1 MDILLFITGAV
12 WLGGTWLRVY
22 RQAQFY
28 QIEEYK
34 SGRYVRWLLDQRSRW
49 LPGRPVV
56 AAVVG
61 IGLGLLLGE
70 APGSIL
76 PGVIGLLAAG
86 VAVWQPAPA
95 EVKKPFKATARARR
109 LLAAAFVV
117 AALLLAVY
125 LWLISLVLTSEMLA
139 GARVML
145 AGALLFLS
153 APGCLII
160 GNLLMT
166 PVEALFRRRFVAQA
180 RAILERVHPTVIG
193 ITGSYGK
200 TTTKTYLA
208 EILNG
213 RYRTYPTPKSYN
225 TIMGVCLAINQDLAD
240 NYSVEY
246 FIAEMG
252 AYVPGEIAGICD
264 LTHPTISIVVEVG
277 PQHLERFGSLENT
290 AKAKYEIIKALPP
303 DGVGVF
309 NWDNPYVREM
319 YERGYPA
326 TRLAVSM
333 AVDPGDVP
341 ENGPRFIASGIHES
355 LDGLRFT
362 VTDSE
367 TGLSE
372 TFTTV
377 LLGQHNITNILLATA
392 VAVHEGMSLKEVA
405 FRVKGLQPPEHRLVR
420 QVTAG
425 GITIIND
432 AYSANPVGAAGA
444 LRVLGMHA
452 GGERL
457 LITPGMIEL
466 GDRMEQENHTLGKTA
481 AQYATEVFLVGREQT
496 APVQAGLLDAGFP
509 AERLHV
515 VDTLAEAVAWY
526 QTNLKPGDTV
536 LFLNDLPDTYAR

>member
-1 MDILLFITGAV
+1 MDILLVVIGAV
-12 WLGGTWLRVY
+12 WLGGTWLRSY
-22 RQAQFY
+22 RQAHYY

-34 SGRYVRWLLDQRSRW
+34 SRRYVRWLLQQRGRW
-49 LPGRPVV
+49 LPSRPVI
-56 AAVVG
+56 AALVG

-76 PGVIGLLAAG
+76 PGIIGVLAAG
-86 VAVWQPAPA
+86 VAIWQPRPA
-95 EVKKPFKATARARR
+95 EVKKPFRATARAKR
-109 LLAAAFVV
+109 LLGAAFVV
-117 AALLLAVY
+117 AALLLVIY
-125 LWLISLVLTSEMLA
+125 LWLITLVITSETLA
-139 GARVML
+139 AARVML
-145 AGALLFLS
+145 AGLLLFLS
-153 APGCLII
+153 APRCLIV

-180 RAILERVHPTVIG
+180 RGILERVHPTVIG

-240 NYSVEY
+240 NYSVDY

-309 NWDNPYVREM
+309 NWDNPYVRQM
-319 YERGYPA
+319 AERGYPE
-326 TRLAVSM
+326 TRLTVSKT
-333 AVDPGDVP
+333 VDPAAVP
-341 ENGPRFIASGIHES
+341 ENSPRFIASDIQET

-362 VTDSE
+362 VTDHE
-367 TGLSE
+367 TGQSE
-372 TFTTV
+372 PFSTA

-405 FRVKGLQPPEHRLVR
+405 FRVRGLQPPEHRLVR
-420 QVTAG
+420 QVTAQ
-425 GITIIND
+425 GITLIND
-432 AYSANPVGAAGA
+432 AYSANPVGAAQA
-444 LRVLGMHA
+444 LRVLGMHT
-452 GGERL
+452 GGARL

-466 GDRMEQENHTLGKTA
+466 GDLMEQENYKLGQTA
-481 AQYATEVFLVGREQT
+481 AQHASDVFLVGREQT
-496 APVQAGLLDAGFP
+496 APVKAGLLDAGFP
-509 AERLHV
+509 AERLRV
-515 VDTLAEAVAWY
+515 VDTLSEAVAWY
-526 QTNLKPGDTV
+526 QTNLQPGDTV
-536 LFLNDLPDTYAR
+536 LFLNDLPDTY